1 MELHLRVLCEAWIVL
16 APQPLTMGVIGYAG
30 LLDGSVLEV
39 FSVEITLCSVSSS
52 APPKMMSKC
61 SPGGR
66 GGAKFSVSLQG
77 VGTMRRSMEWGYLT
91 HTFQPLA
98 LLVLQGACQKAH
110 WLFWDSAGATTAPFP
125 TLTPLWSQHDRRHSA
140 ALPAFLCSCLQSHW
154 DQAVH
159 KGYTATGSKCSRR
172 PARAWHRDSSIVC
185 AKRKVLSLSSPLPR
199 FPQP

>member
-16 APQPLTMGVIGYAG
+16 APQPLTMGVTGYTG

-61 SPGGR
+61 IPR

-77 VGTMRRSMEWGYLT
+77 VGTMRWSMGWGYIT

-98 LLVLQGACQKAH
+98 VLVLQGACQKAH
-110 WLFWDSAGATTAPFP
+110 GLFWDSAGATTAPFP
-125 TLTPLWSQHDRRHSA
+125 TRTPLWSQHDGRHSA

-154 DQAVH
+154 DQAVR
-159 KGYTATGSKCSRR
+159 KGYTASGNR
-172 PARAWHRDSSIVC
+172 
-185 AKRKVLSLSSPLPR
+185 L
-199 FPQP
+199 

>member
-52 APPKMMSKC
+52 APPKMMSKW

-98 LLVLQGACQKAH
+98 LLVLPKCLPEGTLALLGLCWGH
-110 WLFWDSAGATTAPFP
+110 HCPFP
-125 TLTPLWSQHDRRHSA
+125 NPNPL
-140 ALPAFLCSCLQSHW
+140 
-154 DQAVH
+154 VV
-159 KGYTATGSKCSRR
+159 TA
-172 PARAWHRDSSIVC
+172 
-185 AKRKVLSLSSPLPR
+185 
-199 FPQP
+199 